1 MTTRNHRRKGK
12 KNLYTLRRAVIGHRG
27 GNALPQAP
35 GSPEQESREQRAES
49 REQRAERLSQ
59 PKRDEQESSQEGV
72 HVPCLAHMLVVAGRS
87 WASRVRHSAFDVRQG

>member
-1 MTTRNHRRKGK
+1 MSTDSTTGKHREQTGQEAQKS
-12 KNLYTLRRAVIGHRG
+12 N
-27 GNALPQAP
+27 
-35 GSPEQESREQRAES
+35 GSESREQRAES
-49 REQRAERLSQ
+49 RAPLSQ